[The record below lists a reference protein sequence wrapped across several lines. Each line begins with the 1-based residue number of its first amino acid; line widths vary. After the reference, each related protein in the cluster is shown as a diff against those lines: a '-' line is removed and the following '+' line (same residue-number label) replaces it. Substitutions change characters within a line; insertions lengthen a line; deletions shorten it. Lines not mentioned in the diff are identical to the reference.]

1 LRIERRVAAHVAA
14 QAVLRPG
21 ERPLLL
27 LSGGAD
33 SMALLAIL
41 PSLDRRLGLGLELA
55 ALHVDYATRGA
66 ESDRDRRIVE
76 DACAAARVPL
86 HVLRLRRRLS
96 GGDFQA
102 RARDL
107 RYEHARGLAGECGY
121 DVVVTAHN
129 RDDQAETILYRL
141 AKYASPRGL
150 LGMRGREGD
159 LARPLLCL
167 GAAEIRDYCR
177 ARRIVF
183 GDDFTNAQPVYARNR
198 LRLDVLPRLEELN
211 PRVAETLAATALQAA
226 AEADVLTAA
235 VEEAR
240 VRVTV
245 PGPQDEGGPSRDAD
259 GALIAAL
266 PAMAVDALAAEPPAL
281 RALVAHDLLKEAMG
295 AGALVE
301 RRLVEAVLEL
311 AARPGAGGR
320 VSLGRGLE
328 AVRERDRVR
337 LTRVR
342 APHRCPEAGVDGAA
356 LAAAGGEG
364 VSLAFCGRTR
374 RARLSAGPVF
384 ERGAARTGQAFIG
397 LSGMPRR
404 LTMRHPRRGERFAPL
419 GLGSETTVSRYLARA
434 RASADARERAVVLD
448 VDGAVAWVGHD
459 GAAGAPIGR
468 VAQGFRVAQSS
479 THTVHVFQEG
489 P

>member
-1 LRIERRVAAHVAA
+1 LRIERRVAAYVAA

-21 ERPLLL
+21 ERLLLL

-76 DACAAARVPL
+76 DACAAACVPL
-86 HVLRLRRRLS
+86 HVVKLRRRLT

-102 RARDL
+102 RARDV
-107 RYEHARGLAGECGY
+107 RYERARGLAGEHGY

-150 LGMRGREGD
+150 LGMRGRDGD

-177 ARRIVF
+177 ARKIAF

-211 PRVAETLAATALQAA
+211 PRVAETLAAAALQAA
-226 AEADVLTAA
+226 AEADVLSVA

-240 VRVTV
+240 ARVTV
-245 PGPQDEGGPSRDAD
+245 PGPHGEGGGSPGEGG
-259 GALIAAL
+259 GARIAAL
-266 PAMAVDALAAEPPAL
+266 PAVAVEALAAEPPAL

-342 APHRCPEAGVDGAA
+342 VPHRCPEAGVDGAA

-374 RARLSAGPVF
+374 RARLSAGAVF
-384 ERGAARTGQAFIG
+384 DRDAARAGQAFIG
-397 LSGMPRR
+397 LSAVPRR
-404 LTMRHPRRGERFAPL
+404 VTLRHPRRGERFAPL
-419 GLGSETTVSRYLARA
+419 GLGSETTVARYLARA
-434 RASADARERAVVLD
+434 RVSSDAREHAVVLD

-459 GAAGAPIGR
+459 DGAPVGR

-479 THTVHVFQEG
+479 SNTVHVFQEG